1 MWVAQSCPTLCD
13 PVDCSPPGSSVHGI
27 LQARILEL
35 NTARFKS
42 CLLWWLACVVL
53 EKLPNYSASVSL
65 LVSTYN
71 TIHLEKSFWSLQ
83 KIDASLTCSR
93 NVPIGTCLVVHW
105 LRFHAS
111 SAEAWVRSLVGK
123 LRFLMSCGTAKKR
136 KKLKIKEMCLLLS
149 IIPIPPAWG
158 CSISRNTAPGWPWHW
173 EASL

>member
-1 MWVAQSCPTLCD
+1 M
-13 PVDCSPPGSSVHGI
+13 DCSPPGSSVHGI

-65 LVSTYN
+65 LVSTYT
-71 TIHLEKSFWSLQ
+71 TIYLGKSFWRLQ

-93 NVPIGTCLVVHW
+93 NVPIGTCLVVQW
-105 LRFHAS
+105 LRLHAS
-111 SAEAWVRSLVGK
+111 SAGPWVWSLVGK
-123 LRFLMSCGTAKKR
+123 LRFLMSCGMAKKR
-136 KKLKIKEMCLLLS
+136 KKIKNKRNVPILS

-158 CSISRNTAPGWPWHW
+158 CSISRNTDLGWPRHW